1 MQPRSPRALRSFYL
15 SFGAFAAAALISILG
30 SVFFDFRTADRVHC
44 HCSLGSFIRHG
55 GRGRSRCRV
64 HDDVQETR
72 LAVRSLA
79 EEAELAAY
87 PIDNP

>member
-1 MQPRSPRALRSFYL
+1 MQPRSPRVEILL
-15 SFGAFAAAALISILG
+15 SVARRICRGCADLNPR
-30 SVFFDFRTADRVHC
+30 VRFFDFRPADRVHC